1 MAKWF
6 LFSLFTGGDRP
17 TPGFIGFS
25 SRNRFKIGK
34 MYDALTATVYN
45 ILLCQFAYI
54 LVLKEC
60 MRHVS
65 IYLIDGLSI
74 NSAE

>member
-17 TPGFIGFS
+17 TPDFIGFS

-54 LVLKEC
+54 LV
-60 MRHVS
+60 HP
-65 IYLIDGLSI
+65 
-74 NSAE
+74 